1 MGEMGTDHGFSNYP
15 KTWSVPFFLPFSEL
29 FQSGGQGYIIYLL
42 SVIVVLAMALNILGE
57 GLFK

>member
-1 MGEMGTDHGFSNYP
+1 MGTDHGFSNYP